1 MPIPIRNSLL
11 SHLSPED
18 LALLGP
24 FERTRVKRGQ
34 TLEAANAS
42 NDFVYFIE
50 DGLAW
55 VVAEIRATATADIGI
70 IGREGMT
77 GLAFVYGD
85 DQSPFRSVMRVEG
98 SALRCHVTQL
108 RKAITDSSTIRTVLL
123 NYARAFSIQVG
134 LTAVVNTRGTLEVR
148 LARWLL
154 MVSDR
159 VGTSCH
165 VTHEDLALMIGV
177 RRSGVTLAVAVLES
191 RGLLRARRGTLQIL
205 HREGLVEAAGD
216 SYGLAER
223 EYRRLRGQPIDRP
236 NAPPRDSQEAL
247 PCE

>member
-1 MPIPIRNSLL
+1 MMPIPIRNSLL
-11 SHLSPED
+11 SRLSPED

-50 DGLAW
+50 DGLAS

-77 GLAFVYGD
+77 GLAVVYGD

-108 RKAITDSSTIRTVLL
+108 RKAITDSSTIRTLL
-123 NYARAFSIQVG
+123 LTYARAFSIQVS
-134 LTAVVNTRGTLEVR
+134 LTAVVNSRATLEVR

-159 VGTSCH
+159 VGASCH

-191 RGLLRARRGTLQIL
+191 GGLLRATIQIL

-223 EYRRLRGQPIDRP
+223 EYRRLWGQTIDRP
-236 NAPPRDSQEAL
+236 KAPPRDGQEAL
-247 PCE
+247 LCE